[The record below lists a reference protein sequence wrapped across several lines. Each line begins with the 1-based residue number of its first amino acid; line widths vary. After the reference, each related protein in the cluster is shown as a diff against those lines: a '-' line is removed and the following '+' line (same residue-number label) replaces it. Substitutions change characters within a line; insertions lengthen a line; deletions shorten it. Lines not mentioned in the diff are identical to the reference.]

1 MKFIDTDI
9 YAITGEEFSKGKDN
23 ISVVKELLEAGV
35 RIIQYREKNKTR
47 EEKLKQCLEIV
58 ELTKKA
64 GAIFIVNDD
73 LDLAIECNAHGV
85 HLGQGDMDVLEARK
99 KAPNMIIGVSTHKI
113 EDAKAAVSKGADYI
127 GVGPT
132 YFTSTK
138 KNLSPGGGLDYLK
151 WVSENINIPYVA
163 IGGIKESNINEVQA
177 FGGKTFAMIS
187 ELVGEENI
195 KEKVI
200 KIRNLLK

>member
-1 MKFIDTDI
+1 MKFINTDI

-23 ISVVKELLEAGV
+23 ITVVKELLEAGV
-35 RIIQYREKNKTR
+35 KIIQYREKIKTR
-47 EEKLKQCLEIV
+47 EEKLKQCLEIIK
-58 ELTKKA
+58 LTKKA

-73 LDLAIECNAHGV
+73 LDLAIECDADGV
-85 HLGQGDMDVLEARK
+85 HLGQEDMDVLEARK
-99 KAPNMIIGVSTHKI
+99 KAPNMIIGLSTHKI
-113 EDAKAAVSKGADYI
+113 EDAKVAEAKGADYI

-138 KNLSPGGGLDYLK
+138 KNLSPGGGLSYLK
-151 WVSENINIPYVA
+151 WVSENISIPYVA
-163 IGGIKESNINEVQA
+163 IGGIKESNIKEVQA